1 MAGFSR
7 FVLAR
12 RPHRSP
18 YSLLFR
24 RTSVRLFH
32 DFFRQY
38 AFDIE
43 ETNRLFFFLSSV
55 AETSHT
61 LFRQGNGKTAI
72 KKSFCPC
79 LEIGN
84 CGRIKPQGENTNPSR
99 PFPLFPALSRSFPPF
114 PALSRPFQ
122 AELSLPP
129 SFKKRKAVRLSPSRK
144 EADKL

>member
-24 RTSVRLFH
+24 RTSVLLFH

-99 PFPLFPALSRSFPPF
+99 SFPLFSSRALSCRRLKNGKPSAFRL
-114 PALSRPFQ
+114 PAKRRTNCKTFQ
-122 AELSLPP
+122 RTFS
-129 SFKKRKAVRLSPSRK
+129 
-144 EADKL
+144 